1 MNKNI
6 QISISGNVGVG
17 KSTLTKNL
25 KDTFS
30 KSKLYEES
38 MDEQLL
44 DLFYKSLDDN
54 KGIEK
59 IELANQI
66 AFFNGTII
74 RTYLGY
80 FYEEDYH
87 ILDRPFTDHVEA
99 FAYQNLSTE
108 EYLQFKVY
116 AEQTKNLLN
125 IRPEGLII
133 LLRGSDQVV
142 LDRIKN
148 RGRDYEN
155 NESNYEYFKELNT
168 IYNSDRFANELRR
181 ECKKLVIIDTDNNE
195 SEDTLQIV
203 LAEIAKFEEEQ
214 GIND

>member
-25 KDTFS
+25 KETFS
-30 KSKLYEES
+30 KAKLYEES

-99 FAYQNLSTE
+99 FAYQNLSEE
-108 EYLQFKVY
+108 EYFQFRDY
-116 AEQTKNLLN
+116 AKQTKKLLN
-125 IRPEGLII
+125 IEPEGLII
-133 LLRGSDQVV
+133 LLRGSDDVV
-142 LDRIKN
+142 INRIQE

-155 NESNYEYFKELNT
+155 TESNYDYFKELNQ
-168 IYNSDRFANELRR
+168 IYNSDRFANELAQ
-181 ECKKLVIIDTDNNE
+181 ECKKLVIINTDNNT
-195 SEDTLQIV
+195 SDDTLKIV
-203 LAEIAKFEEEQ
+203 LEEVQKFEEEQ
-214 GIND
+214 GL

>member
-25 KDTFS
+25 KSTFT
-30 KSKLYEES
+30 KAKLYEES

-44 DLFYKSLDDN
+44 DLFYKSLVDN

-66 AFFNGTII
+66 AFFNGTIV

-80 FYEEDYH
+80 FYEKDYH

-99 FAYQNLSTE
+99 FAYLNLNEE
-108 EYLQFKVY
+108 EYLEFKEY
-116 AEQTKNLLN
+116 AKNTKKLLN
-125 IRPEGLII
+125 IEPNGLVI
-133 LLRGSDQVV
+133 LLQGSDETV
-142 LDRIKN
+142 LNRIKD

-155 NESNYEYFKELNT
+155 NQENYDYFKALNN
-168 IYNSDRFANELRR
+168 IYNSQRFMDELAK
-181 ECKKLVIIDTDNNE
+181 ECEKLVVINTNNN
-195 SEDTLQIV
+195 SSKDTLQKV
-203 LAEIAKFEEEQ
+203 LEEIHKFELEFKK
-214 GIND
+214 

>member
-25 KDTFS
+25 KETFS
-30 KSKLYEES
+30 KAKLYEES

-99 FAYQNLSTE
+99 FAYQNLSEE
-108 EYLQFKVY
+108 EYFQFREY
-116 AEQTKNLLN
+116 AKQTKKLLN
-125 IRPEGLII
+125 IEPEGLII
-133 LLRGSDQVV
+133 LLRGSDEVV
-142 LDRIKN
+142 INRIQE

-155 NESNYEYFKELNT
+155 TESNYDYFKELNQ
-168 IYNSDRFANELRR
+168 IYNSDRFANELRQ
-181 ECKKLVIIDTDNNE
+181 ECKKLVIINTDNNT
-195 SEDTLQIV
+195 SEDTLKIV
-203 LAEIAKFEEEQ
+203 LEEVQKFEDEQ
-214 GIND
+214 GL

>member
-25 KDTFS
+25 KDTFL
-30 KSKLYEES
+30 KSKLYEET

-74 RTYLGY
+74 RTYLGF

-99 FAYQNLSTE
+99 FAYQNLSEE
-108 EYLQFKVY
+108 EYLQFREY
-116 AEQTKNLLN
+116 ARQTKKLLN
-125 IRPEGLII
+125 IEPEGLIV
-133 LLRGSDQVV
+133 LLRGSDDVV
-142 LDRIKN
+142 LSRIQE
-148 RGRDYEN
+148 RGREYEN
-155 NESNYEYFKELNT
+155 SESNYEYFKALNT
-168 IYNSDRFANELRR
+168 IYNSERFANELSQD
-181 ECKKLVIIDTDNNE
+181 CKKLVIIDTDNNT
-195 SEDTLQIV
+195 SDQTLQAV
-203 LAEIAKFEEEQ
+203 LAEIEKFEIEQ
-214 GIND
+214 GL

>member
-6 QISISGNVGVG
+6 NVSISGNVGVG
-17 KSTLTKNL
+17 KSTLTRSL
-25 KDTFS
+25 KETFS

-44 DLFYKSLDDN
+44 DLFYKSLEDN
-54 KGIEK
+54 KGIAK

-99 FAYQNLSTE
+99 FAYQNLSEE
-108 EYLQFKVY
+108 EYHQFREY
-116 AEQTKNLLN
+116 AANTKKLLD
-125 IRPEGLII
+125 IKPEGIII
-133 LLRGSDQVV
+133 LLRGSDEAVIK
-142 LDRIKN
+142 RIQE
-148 RGRDYEN
+148 RGREYEN
-155 NESNYEYFKELNT
+155 TEDNYAYFKELNA
-168 IYNSDRFANELRR
+168 IYNSDRFAEELSK
-181 ECKKLVIIDTDNNE
+181 ECQKLVIINTDDNE
-195 SEDTLQIV
+195 SCDTLNQV
-203 LAEIAKFEEEQ
+203 LAEIAEFEKEQ
-214 GIND
+214 GY

>member
-17 KSTLTKNL
+17 KSTLTQNL
-25 KDTFS
+25 KDTFQ

-44 DLFYKSLDDN
+44 DLFYKSLEDN

-66 AFFNGTII
+66 AFFNGTIV

-99 FAYQNLSTE
+99 FAYQNLSQE
-108 EYLQFKVY
+108 EYMQFREY
-116 AEQTKNLLN
+116 AKQTKKLLN
-125 IRPEGLII
+125 IEPEGLII

-142 LDRIKN
+142 LDRIKD

-155 NESNYEYFKELNT
+155 TEANYAYFKELNE
-168 IYNSDRFANELRR
+168 IYNSDRFANELSQ
-181 ECKKLVIIDTDNNE
+181 ECKKLVIVDTDNNT
-195 SEDTLQIV
+195 SEDTLKTV
-203 LAEIAKFEEEQ
+203 LAEIEKFEQEQ
-214 GIND
+214 GL

>member
-6 QISISGNVGVG
+6 NISISGNVGVG

-25 KDTFS
+25 KNYFS
-30 KSKLYEES
+30 NSKLYEES

-54 KGIEK
+54 KGIAK

-74 RTYLGY
+74 RTYLSY

-99 FAYQNLSTE
+99 FAYLNLSTD
-108 EYLQFKVY
+108 EYNQFREYV
-116 AEQTKNLLN
+116 ANTKQLLD
-125 IRPEGLII
+125 IKSDGLII
-133 LLRGSDQVV
+133 LLRASDDKVIS
-142 LDRIKN
+142 RILE
-148 RGRDYEN
+148 RGREYEN
-155 NESNYEYFKELNT
+155 NEQNYQYFKQLNQ
-168 IYNSDRFANELRR
+168 IYNSQRFADELSL
-181 ECKKLVIIDTDNNE
+181 ECKKLVIVDTDNNS
-195 SEDTLQIV
+195 SEQTFKQV
-203 LAEIAKFEEEQ
+203 LVAIEQFEQEL
-214 GIND
+214 

>member
-25 KDTFS
+25 KETFL

-44 DLFYKSLDDN
+44 DLFYKSLEDN

-99 FAYQNLSTE
+99 FAYQNLSRE
-108 EYLQFKVY
+108 EYLQFREY
-116 AEQTKNLLN
+116 ARQTKKLLN
-125 IRPEGLII
+125 IEPVGLII
-133 LLRGSDQVV
+133 LLRSNDDVV
-142 LDRIKN
+142 INRIQE
-148 RGRDYEN
+148 RGREYEN
-155 NESNYEYFKELNT
+155 SADNYEYFKALNK
-168 IYNSDRFANELRR
+168 IYNSQRFADELES
-181 ECKKLVIIDTDNNE
+181 ECSKLVIIDTDNN
-195 SEDTLQIV
+195 SSQDTLDIV
-203 LAEIAKFEEEQ
+203 LKEIEKYELEL
-214 GIND
+214 GL

>member
-25 KDTFS
+25 KDTFL
-30 KSKLYEES
+30 KAKLYEES

-44 DLFYKSLDDN
+44 DLFYKSLEDN

-99 FAYQNLSTE
+99 FAYQNLSND
-108 EYLQFKVY
+108 EYLQFKEY
-116 AEQTKNLLN
+116 ARQTKQLLN
-125 IRPEGLII
+125 IEPEGLII
-133 LLRGSDQVV
+133 LLRGSDEVV
-142 LDRIKN
+142 LSRIQE

-155 NESNYEYFKELNT
+155 SESNYEYFRALNK
-168 IYNSDRFANELRR
+168 IYNSDRFAAELAK
-181 ECKKLVIIDTDNNE
+181 ECKKLVIIDTDNN
-195 SEDTLQIV
+195 SSDDTLKTV
-203 LAEIAKFEEEQ
+203 LAEVEKFETEQ
-214 GIND
+214 GI

>member
-17 KSTLTKNL
+17 KSTLTQNL
-25 KDTFS
+25 KDTFL
-30 KSKLYEES
+30 KAKLYEES

-99 FAYQNLSTE
+99 FAYQNLSNE
-108 EYLQFKVY
+108 EYLQFREY
-116 AEQTKNLLN
+116 AKQTKKLLN
-125 IRPEGLII
+125 IEPEGLII
-133 LLRGSDQVV
+133 LLRGSDEVV
-142 LDRIKN
+142 ISRIQD
-148 RGRDYEN
+148 RGREYEN
-155 NESNYEYFKELNT
+155 SESNYEYFRALNE
-168 IYNSDRFANELRR
+168 IYNSDRFANELAK
-181 ECKKLVIIDTDNNE
+181 ECKKLVIIDTDNNN
-195 SEDTLQIV
+195 SEDTLQTV
-203 LAEIAKFEEEQ
+203 LAEVEKFEAEQ
-214 GIND
+214 GL

>member
-17 KSTLTKNL
+17 KSTLTQNL
-25 KDTFS
+25 KDTFQ

-99 FAYQNLSTE
+99 FAYQNLSRD
-108 EYLQFKVY
+108 EYLQFKEY
-116 AEQTKNLLN
+116 AKQTKKLLN
-125 IRPEGLII
+125 IEPEGLII
-133 LLRGSDQVV
+133 LLRGSDEVV
-142 LDRIKN
+142 LKRIKE

-155 NESNYEYFKELNT
+155 SESNYAYFKELNQ
-168 IYNSDRFANELRR
+168 IYNSQRFALELSKD
-181 ECKKLVIIDTDNNE
+181 CKKLVIVDTDNN
-195 SEDTLQIV
+195 SSDQTLAVV
-203 LAEIAKFEEEQ
+203 LEEIKKFEKEQ
-214 GIND
+214 GL

>member
-1 MNKNI
+1 MTKNI

-17 KSTLTKNL
+17 KSTLTQDL
-25 KDTFS
+25 KDTFL
-30 KSKLYEES
+30 KAKLYEES

-99 FAYQNLSTE
+99 FAYQNLSNE
-108 EYLQFKVY
+108 EYLQFKEY
-116 AEQTKNLLN
+116 AKQTKKLLN
-125 IRPEGLII
+125 INPEGLVI
-133 LLRGSDQVV
+133 LLRASDDVV
-142 LDRIKN
+142 ISRIQK
-148 RGRDYEN
+148 RGREYEN
-155 NESNYEYFKELNT
+155 SEANYDYFRELNA
-168 IYNSDRFANELRR
+168 IYNSDRFAQALAE
-181 ECKKLVIIDTDNNE
+181 ECEKLIIINTDGNHSDE
-195 SEDTLQIV
+195 TLQTV
-203 LAEIAKFEEEQ
+203 LKEIENFEVEQ
-214 GIND
+214 GL

>member
-17 KSTLTKNL
+17 KSTLTKDL
-25 KDTFS
+25 KATFL

-44 DLFYKSLDDN
+44 DLFYKSLEDN

-74 RTYLGY
+74 RTYLGF

-108 EYLQFKVY
+108 EYEQFREY
-116 AEQTKNLLN
+116 ANQTKKLLN
-125 IRPEGLII
+125 IKPEGMIV
-133 LLRGSDQVV
+133 LLRGSDDVIIN
-142 LDRIKN
+142 RIKE
-148 RGRDYEN
+148 RAREYEN
-155 NESNYEYFKELNT
+155 SEANYDYFKQLNK
-168 IYNSDRFANELRR
+168 IYNSRRFASELAK
-181 ECKKLVIIDTDNNE
+181 ECKKLIIVDTDNKTAKE
-195 SEDTLQIV
+195 TLTQV
-203 LAEIAKFEEEQ
+203 LAEIEKYEREYEI
-214 GIND
+214 GC

>member
-30 KSKLYEES
+30 KAKLYEES

-99 FAYQNLSTE
+99 FAYQNLSEE
-108 EYLQFKVY
+108 EYLQFKEY
-116 AEQTKNLLN
+116 ARQTKKLLN
-125 IRPEGLII
+125 IEPEGLII
-133 LLRGSDQVV
+133 LLRSSDDVV
-142 LDRIKN
+142 ISRIQE
-148 RGRDYEN
+148 RGREYEN
-155 NESNYEYFKELNT
+155 SESNYEYFKALNE
-168 IYNSDRFANELRR
+168 IYNSDRFANELASD
-181 ECKKLVIIDTDNNE
+181 CKKLVIIDTDNNT
-195 SEDTLQIV
+195 SEDTLKTV
-203 LAEIAKFEEEQ
+203 LAEIEKFEQEQ
-214 GIND
+214 GL

>member
-17 KSTLTKNL
+17 KSTLTQNL
-25 KDTFS
+25 KDTFL
-30 KSKLYEES
+30 KAKLYEES

-99 FAYQNLSTE
+99 FAYQNLSHE
-108 EYLQFKVY
+108 EYLQFREY
-116 AEQTKNLLN
+116 AKQTKKLLN
-125 IRPEGLII
+125 IEPEGLII
-133 LLRGSDQVV
+133 LLRGSDDVV
-142 LDRIKN
+142 ISRIQD
-148 RGRDYEN
+148 RGREYEN
-155 NESNYEYFKELNT
+155 SESNYEYFKALNE
-168 IYNSDRFANELRR
+168 IYNSDRFAAELAK
-181 ECKKLVIIDTDNNE
+181 ECKKLVIIDTDNNN
-195 SEDTLQIV
+195 SEDTLQTV
-203 LAEIAKFEEEQ
+203 LAEVEKFEAEQ
-214 GIND
+214 GL

>member
-25 KDTFS
+25 KETFS
-30 KSKLYEES
+30 KAKLYEES

-99 FAYQNLSTE
+99 FAYQNLSEE
-108 EYLQFKVY
+108 EYFQFRDY
-116 AEQTKNLLN
+116 AKQTKKLLN
-125 IRPEGLII
+125 IEPEGLII
-133 LLRGSDQVV
+133 LLRGSDDVV
-142 LDRIKN
+142 INRIQE

-155 NESNYEYFKELNT
+155 TESNYDYFKELNQ
-168 IYNSDRFANELRR
+168 IYNSDRFANELAQ
-181 ECKKLVIIDTDNNE
+181 ECKKLVIINTDNNT
-195 SEDTLQIV
+195 SEDTLKTV
-203 LAEIAKFEEEQ
+203 LEEVQKFEEEH
-214 GIND
+214 GL

>member
-25 KDTFS
+25 KDTFL

-44 DLFYKSLDDN
+44 DLFYKSLSDN

-99 FAYQNLSTE
+99 FAYQNLSSE
-108 EYLQFKVY
+108 EYLQFKEY
-116 AEQTKNLLN
+116 ARQTKELLN
-125 IRPEGLII
+125 IEPQGLIV
-133 LLRGSDQVV
+133 LLRGSDEVII
-142 LDRIKN
+142 DRIQN

-155 NESNYEYFKELNT
+155 SEDNYEYFKQLNT
-168 IYNSDRFANELRR
+168 VYNSDRFANELAN
-181 ECKKLVIIDTDNNE
+181 ECEKLIIIDTDNNK
-195 SEDTLQIV
+195 SEDTLQLV
-203 LAEIAKFEEEQ
+203 LAEIEKYELNKY
-214 GIND
+214 GK

>member
-17 KSTLTKNL
+17 KSTLTQNL
-25 KDTFS
+25 KDTFQ

-44 DLFYKSLDDN
+44 DLFYKSLEDN

-66 AFFNGTII
+66 AFFNGTIV

-99 FAYQNLSTE
+99 FAYQNLSHE
-108 EYLQFKVY
+108 EYMQFREY
-116 AEQTKNLLN
+116 AKQTKKLLN
-125 IRPEGLII
+125 IEPEGLII

-142 LDRIKN
+142 LERIQN

-155 NESNYEYFKELNT
+155 TESNYAYFKELNE
-168 IYNSDRFANELRR
+168 IYNSDRFAGELSQ
-181 ECKKLVIIDTDNNE
+181 ECKKLVVVDTDNNT
-195 SEDTLQIV
+195 SEETLKIV
-203 LAEIAKFEEEQ
+203 LAEIEKFEQEQ
-214 GIND
+214 GL

>member
-30 KSKLYEES
+30 KAKLYEES

-99 FAYQNLSTE
+99 FAYQNLSEE
-108 EYLQFKVY
+108 EYLQFKEY
-116 AEQTKNLLN
+116 ARQTKKLLN
-125 IRPEGLII
+125 IEPEGLII
-133 LLRGSDQVV
+133 LLRSSDDVV
-142 LDRIKN
+142 ISRIQE
-148 RGRDYEN
+148 RGREYEN
-155 NESNYEYFKELNT
+155 SESNYEYFKALNE
-168 IYNSDRFANELRR
+168 IYNSDRFANELAS
-181 ECKKLVIIDTDNNE
+181 ECKKLVIIDTDNNT
-195 SEDTLQIV
+195 SEDTLKTV
-203 LAEIAKFEEEQ
+203 LAEIEKFEQEQ
-214 GIND
+214 GL

>member
-17 KSTLTKNL
+17 KSTLTQNL
-25 KDTFS
+25 KETFL
-30 KSKLYEES
+30 KAKLYEES

-44 DLFYKSLDDN
+44 DLFYKSLEDN

-99 FAYQNLSTE
+99 FAYQNLSEE
-108 EYLQFKVY
+108 EYLQFRDY
-116 AEQTKNLLN
+116 AKQTKKLLN
-125 IRPEGLII
+125 IEPEGLII
-133 LLRGSDQVV
+133 LLRGSDEVV
-142 LDRIKN
+142 IDRIKS

-155 NESNYEYFKELNT
+155 TESNYDYFKELNQ
-168 IYNSDRFANELRR
+168 IYNSDRFANELRQ
-181 ECKKLVIIDTDNNE
+181 ECKKLVIINTDENT
-195 SEDTLQIV
+195 SEDTLKIV
-203 LAEIAKFEEEQ
+203 LEEVQKFEDEQ
-214 GIND
+214 GI

>member
-25 KDTFS
+25 KATFL

-99 FAYQNLSTE
+99 FAYQNLSNE
-108 EYLQFKVY
+108 EYLQFREY
-116 AEQTKNLLN
+116 ARQTKKLLN
-125 IRPEGLII
+125 IEPEGLII
-133 LLRGSDQVV
+133 LLRGSDEVV
-142 LDRIKN
+142 LNRIQA
-148 RGRDYEN
+148 RGREYEN
-155 NESNYEYFKELNT
+155 SESNYEYFKALND
-168 IYNSDRFANELRR
+168 IYNSERFANELRQ
-181 ECKKLVIIDTDNNE
+181 ECKKLVIIDTDNNT
-195 SEDTLQIV
+195 SEETLQV
-203 LAEIAKFEEEQ
+203 CLSEIENFEKEQ
-214 GIND
+214 GL

>member
-25 KDTFS
+25 KETFS
-30 KSKLYEES
+30 KAKLYEES

-99 FAYQNLSTE
+99 FAYQNLSEE
-108 EYLQFKVY
+108 EYFQFRDY
-116 AEQTKNLLN
+116 AKQTKKLLN
-125 IRPEGLII
+125 IEPEGLII
-133 LLRGSDQVV
+133 LLRGSDDVV
-142 LDRIKN
+142 INRIQE

-155 NESNYEYFKELNT
+155 TESNYDYFKELNQ
-168 IYNSDRFANELRR
+168 IYNSDRFANELAQ
-181 ECKKLVIIDTDNNE
+181 ECKKLVIINTDSNT
-195 SEDTLQIV
+195 SEDTLKTV
-203 LAEIAKFEEEQ
+203 LEEVQKFEEEQ
-214 GIND
+214 GL

>member
-6 QISISGNVGVG
+6 NVSISGNVGVG
-17 KSTLTKNL
+17 KSTLTKAL
-25 KDTFS
+25 KSTFS

-54 KGIEK
+54 KGIAK

-99 FAYQNLSTE
+99 FAYQNLSYH
-108 EYLQFKVY
+108 EYMQFKQY
-116 AEQTKNLLN
+116 AKDTKKLLDIKPN
-125 IRPEGLII
+125 GIII
-133 LLRGSDQVV
+133 LLRGSDEVV
-142 LDRIKN
+142 IDRIKD
-148 RGRDYEN
+148 RGREYEN
-155 NESNYEYFKELNT
+155 TQENYDYFMQLNA
-168 IYNSDRFANELRR
+168 IYNSDRFAKELANEC
-181 ECKKLVIIDTDNNE
+181 EKLVIINTDDFT
-195 SEDTLQIV
+195 SEQTLEVV
-203 LAEIAKFEEEQ
+203 LKEIEQYEREQ
-214 GIND
+214 GLL